1 MRAADDFVV
10 IRARMVE
17 LERERL
23 WQCKEPDQRSRV
35 RRLPEEIARVAQEK
49 TRELLRR
56 A

>member
-1 MRAADDFVV
+1 MRAADDFAV
-10 IRARMVE
+10 IRARMAE

-23 WQCKEPDQRSRV
+23 WLCKDEPDPRRV
-35 RRLPEEIARVAQEK
+35 RRLPEEIARVAHEK

>member
-1 MRAADDFVV
+1 MRAADDFLV
-10 IRARMVE
+10 IRGRMEE
-17 LERERL
+17 LRRERL
-23 WQCKEPDQRSRV
+23 RLCKDDPDLRRV